1 MRPVKASSLAPR
13 VHLFVCANRR
23 DESSPLG
30 TGCADAGD
38 ALFDALKREVA
49 ARRSYSRVWVTKTAC
64 MGICPKAGATCIRYP
79 AQAIYTEAEASDAPR
94 IYAEAE
100 ENEEP

>member
-1 MRPVKASSLAPR
+1 MKASVLAPR

-23 DESSPLG
+23 VEGSPLG
-30 TGCADAGD
+30 TGCGDAGD
-38 ALFDALKREVA
+38 ALYHALKQEVT
-49 ARRSYSRVWVTKTAC
+49 ARSSYVRVWVTKTAC
-64 MGICPKAGATCIRYP
+64 MGICPKSGATCIRYP
-79 AQAIYTEAEASDAPR
+79 AQAIYTEAEASDASR